1 VCEGCFDL
9 MWDLSCLESV
19 RGFEV
24 EALEG
29 RFALSLRDRRSLLLL
44 SFDEP
49 REEENGGCEQ
59 EEVIHD
65 GSLSRWP
72 PSRHV
77 GASTLLNLGGRQSE
91 SVQRNV
97 DHCRRNAGES
107 GDVGGIDAVDVVIV
121 RTMK

>member
-1 VCEGCFDL
+1 MCEGCFDL
-9 MWDLSCLESV
+9 MGDLSRLESV

-24 EALEG
+24 DALEG

-77 GASTLLNLGGRQSE
+77 GASTLLDFGGDRTSL
-91 SVQRNV
+91 SKGTLTT
-97 DHCRRNAGES
+97 A
-107 GDVGGIDAVDVVIV
+107 DVVPQKATTRGGIDAVDVVIV